1 MMKTC
6 NYLIPLSVGV
16 IFSACG
22 NKEKAVAE
30 VEEDNVAI
38 VDIDVAHRRSVDL
51 QREYTANVE
60 ADNVN
65 NIAPAMSNRI
75 QSIRVDVGDH
85 VSKGQVLATLDTSTA
100 DQQRIS
106 LEQAERD
113 YNRAVQLL
121 EIGSGTQST
130 VNQLKTQLDVQRTQY
145 NNTMTNTVLTSP
157 INGVVTARNY
167 DPGDM
172 TGAQPILTVG
182 QVTPNVK
189 VVININESDIAV
201 IKKGMNVDVRFDAYE
216 GENFSGKIN
225 RISPAVDVT
234 TRTFP
239 VEVLVANKD
248 GRIMP
253 GMFARVDINLGSREN
268 VVVPDRA
275 VVKQTG
281 SANKYVYTY
290 SNGKVAYKQVQL
302 GQRLDDSYELLD
314 GIEDGDTVVV
324 AGQVRLADGVD
335 AKINN
340 K

>member
-1 MMKTC
+1 
-6 NYLIPLSVGV
+6 
-16 IFSACG
+16 
-22 NKEKAVAE
+22 
-30 VEEDNVAI
+30 
-38 VDIDVAHRRSVDL
+38 
-51 QREYTANVE
+51 
-60 ADNVN
+60 
-65 NIAPAMSNRI
+65 
-75 QSIRVDVGDH
+75 
-85 VSKGQVLATLDTSTA
+85 
-100 DQQRIS
+100 
-106 LEQAERD
+106 
-113 YNRAVQLL
+113 
-121 EIGSGTQST
+121 
-130 VNQLKTQLDVQRTQY
+130 
-145 NNTMTNTVLTSP
+145 
-157 INGVVTARNY
+157 
-167 DPGDM
+167 
-172 TGAQPILTVG
+172 
-182 QVTPNVK
+182 
-189 VVININESDIAV
+189 
-201 IKKGMNVDVRFDAYE
+201 MNVDVRFDAYE